1 MDASESDIVGLRAR
15 EHLGCCV
22 CCSPA
27 TRRAGYG
34 CANGDHHH
42 PRGYTLDALVDKRGQ
57 IIDVLDETLI
67 RKADKKDLKNLEVKF
82 SDEPGFDHFETIV
95 IFFRKNPHK
104 LCTAVSNGY
113 TFTYPCH

>member
-1 MDASESDIVGLRAR
+1 MWTHRSRILLACALGSTLAAACAAPQPRVVQATGARA
-15 EHLGCCV
+15 ETITI
-22 CCSPA
+22 PA
-27 TRRAGYG
+27 GTHA
-34 CANGDHHH
+34 
-42 PRGYTLDALVDKRGQ
+42 TFFVDKRGQ

-104 LCTAVSNGY
+104 LCTAV
-113 TFTYPCH
+113 